1 MKREKQLL
9 KLIEKV
15 SLIFVLAASFMITSC
30 KSKEDTTEIKY
41 HLNLGRLATLTQSPP
56 VTIARQ
62 KKYFEKYGL
71 SIDIQSL
78 GNNTSEPLALGKID
92 ACFQGLVKEI
102 VMGANNEK
110 LTFFGGTQTGG
121 VYIGAHKDNAEL
133 LKDPANWKGRSVG
146 AILLTTSDLAV
157 KDYTTHTLGYE
168 IGKDIFFKQF
178 EDKPSIAIGIGK
190 KNIDLGLVDPEF
202 VSVLEANGG
211 QVIARITDFVPDNV
225 CCRQMAYTPHFNE
238 NRDAYIAFMKA
249 QILGYRDFKLDV
261 DNSIKTLAKAYGE
274 DEDYVVTMV
283 YDSKQNAN
291 RGYNPDPNYNAVL
304 GVYRTLV
311 DLGYIDSS
319 NARQL
324 WEYFDISIYSQA
336 LKEITEEYPD
346 EEFYKNLWEYFVS
359 HNNEYPDFE
368 KNYL

>member
-1 MKREKQLL
+1 MRKKHYLS
-9 KLIEKV
+9 KGVICS
-15 SLIFVLAASFMITSC
+15 SLILVLAASISFNSC
-30 KSKEDTTEIKY
+30 KAKEDKPKLKY
-41 HLNLGRLATLTQSPP
+41 HLNLGRLSTLTQSPP
-56 VTIARQ
+56 VILAKE

-92 ACFQGLVKEI
+92 ACFQGLVKEV

-121 VYIGAHKDNAEL
+121 VYVGAHKDNAEL

-146 AILLTTSDLAV
+146 AILLSTSDLAL
-157 KDYTTHTLGYE
+157 KDYTTHTLGLE
-168 IGKDIFFKQF
+168 IGEDVFFKQF

-211 QVIARITDFVPDNV
+211 TVIARVTDFIPDNV
-225 CCRQMAYTPHFNE
+225 CCRQMAYTPHFIA
-238 NRDAYIAFMKA
+238 NREAYIAFMKA

-261 DNSIKTLAKAYGE
+261 ENSIKILSKAYGE

-283 YDSKQNAN
+283 YDPKQNAN
-291 RGYNPDPNYNAVL
+291 RGYNPDPNYNAVQ
-304 GVYRTLV
+304 GVYRTLI
-311 DLGYIDSS
+311 DLGYIDQT

-324 WEYFDISIYSQA
+324 WEYFDISIYSDA
-336 LKEITEEYPD
+336 LKEVTAEYPD
-346 EEFYKNLWEYFVS
+346 EKFFKELREYFIS
-359 HNNEYPDFE
+359 HNNYYPDFE
-368 KNYL
+368 KIYQ

>member
-1 MKREKQLL
+1 MKKTTYLTKLL
-9 KLIEKV
+9 ETT
-15 SLIFVLAASFMITSC
+15 SLLLVLATGMFFTSC
-30 KSKEDTTEIKY
+30 KSKKNTTELKY
-41 HLNLGRLATLTQSPP
+41 HLNLGRLSTLTQSPP
-56 VTIARQ
+56 VVLAKE

-92 ACFQGLVKEI
+92 ACFQGLVKEV

-121 VYIGAHKDNAEL
+121 VYVGAHKDNAEL

-146 AILLTTSDLAV
+146 AILLTTSDLAL
-157 KDYTTHTLGYE
+157 KDYTTHTLGLE

-211 QVIARITDFVPDNV
+211 TVIARVTDFIPDNV
-225 CCRQMAYTPHFNE
+225 CCRQMAYTPHFKE
-238 NRDAYIAFMKA
+238 NREAYVAFLKA
-249 QILGYRDFKLDV
+249 QILGYRDFKLDK

-274 DEDYVVTMV
+274 DEDYVITMV
-283 YDSKQNAN
+283 YDPKQNAN

-304 GVYRTLV
+304 GVYTTLV
-311 DLGYIDSS
+311 DLGYIDKT
-319 NARQL
+319 NAREL
-324 WEYFDISIYSQA
+324 WEYFDISIYSDA
-336 LKEITEEYPD
+336 LKEITAEYPD
-346 EEFYKNLWEYFVS
+346 EPFFKELREYFVS
-359 HNNEYPDFE
+359 HNNDYPDFE
-368 KNYL
+368 KNYQ